1 MFYDLSIP
9 WSSDYKEI
17 QRTLSLLA
25 ELDYEL
31 VALNHI
37 IHGKLPNDI
46 SCPIPDP
53 LPFPVPAKLKVL
65 RRCTLVLADTA
76 QNHRLASLSANYDIL
91 ALRPTEEKALLLACT
106 SLECDLISLDMTV
119 RYPFHFKLKTLSA
132 AMQRGL
138 RIEICYAQGISS
150 HDAMA
155 RRNLISNATSLIRAT
170 RSRGLIMSSEASRAL
185 ACRGPWDVI
194 NLAAV
199 WGLSQERGREAIG
212 REARAV
218 VVQAEMKRRSFR
230 GVVDVVY
237 GGEKPQP
244 KETGNGT
251 TADSGQKRKASAME
265 VGQVGTGGDMTLSK
279 REKKRRAKA
288 AREAEAARGTSL
300 MA

>member
-265 VGQVGTGGDMTLSK
+265 VAQVATGGDMTLSK